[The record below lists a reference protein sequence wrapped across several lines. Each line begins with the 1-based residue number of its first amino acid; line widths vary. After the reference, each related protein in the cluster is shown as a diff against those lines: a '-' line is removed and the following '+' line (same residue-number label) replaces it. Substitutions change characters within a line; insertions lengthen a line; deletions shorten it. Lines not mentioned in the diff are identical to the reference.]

1 LADVVL
7 PALGESITEG
17 IITKWFK
24 AVGDEVARDEPLLEI
39 STDKVDS
46 ELPSPA
52 AGVLTQILADEG
64 DTVPVGAT
72 VAIIGDVGAAATPS
86 STDAESS
93 PVIEGAVPSAVP
105 PVAETAPAA
114 PGRVPAPPSSPS
126 AAVRTGGQTASPM
139 VRKLLSDAGV
149 AAGDVAASGPGGR
162 ITRADAERT
171 QSAPRPTPGSRPGFA
186 GGQSSWVTQ
195 GFVAVEA
202 DYEGVVR
209 ARRSA
214 AASSAETEGIVLDDA
229 VFAVRAAVEA
239 LAQFPEL
246 NASVS
251 DTGVETHAERN
262 IGVAIDVDGRLLVP
276 VIAGAQD
283 LNLRGLSRRLGELLG
298 RAQTGELA
306 VDDLLGGTFT
316 VAAAPSERVLVSI
329 PGLVEP
335 QVAILSVGGVTRR
348 AVVLT
353 DEHGFD
359 SIAVRS
365 VGVLGLGFDVR
376 VIDATFATRFLER
389 VAELLGSQDWSTEL

>member
-52 AGVLTQILADEG
+52 AGVLTQILAEEG

-72 VAIIGDVGAAATPS
+72 VAVIGDAGE
-86 STDAESS
+86 AE
-93 PVIEGAVPSAVP
+93 PSASSGETNGH
-105 PVAETAPAA
+105 VATEPAPSTESPAVEAAPAGLSAAPSPGSPPSA
-114 PGRVPAPPSSPS
+114 PGR
-126 AAVRTGGQTASPM
+126 TGGATSSPM
-139 VRKLLSDAGV
+139 VRKLLADAGV
-149 AAGDVAASGPGGR
+149 DESDVAPTGPGGR
-162 ITRADAERT
+162 ITRADAEHAK
-171 QSAPRPTPGSRPGFA
+171 SAPRPTAAPRPVLTDA
-186 GGQSSWVTQ
+186 QAVMATQ

-209 ARRSA
+209 ARRSE
-214 AASSAETEGIVLDDA
+214 AASSVEADGIVLDDA

-246 NASVS
+246 NASTS
-251 DTGVETHAERN
+251 GAGVEAHHERN

-298 RAQTGELA
+298 RAQAGELA

-329 PGLVEP
+329 PGLIEP
-335 QVAILSVGGVTRR
+335 QVAILSVGGVRRR

-376 VIDATFATRFLER
+376 VIDATVATRFLER